1 MSVDLTH
8 LGLTDH
14 QVREL
19 VKLAAAAC
27 ASTAWEEPN
36 PLNWALDFF
45 DDPEAMVNLGVAVW
59 DQIDDKYGAV

>member
-8 LGLTDH
+8 LGLTDE

-27 ASTAWEEPN
+27 ACTAWQEPN
-36 PLNWALDFF
+36 PLQWGLDYS
-45 DDPEAMVNLGVAVW
+45 DDPEALVALGIAVW
-59 DQIDDKYGAV
+59 DQIDDKYGTV

>member
-8 LGLTDH
+8 LGLTDD

-27 ASTAWEEPN
+27 AVAQDEPN

-45 DDPEAMVNLGVAVW
+45 DDPEAVVELGVKVW
-59 DQIDDKYGAV
+59 DQIDDKYGVV

>member
-8 LGLTDH
+8 LGLNDD

-27 ASTAWEEPN
+27 SV
-36 PLNWALDFF
+36 ALDKPNSLNRALGYF
-45 DDPEAMVNLGVAVW
+45 DNPDAVIELGIKVW
-59 DQIDDKYGAV
+59 DQIDDKYGVV

>member
-8 LGLTDH
+8 LGLTDE

-27 ASTAWEEPN
+27 ASTAWEVPN
-36 PLNWALDFF
+36 PLNWALEYF
-45 DDPEAMVNLGVAVW
+45 DDPEALVERGVAVW
-59 DQIDDKYGAV
+59 DQVDDKYGMV

>member
-8 LGLTDH
+8 LGLTDD

-27 ASTAWEEPN
+27 AATAWDESN

-45 DDPEAMVNLGVAVW
+45 DQPESLVELGVAVW
-59 DQIDDKYGAV
+59 DRIDDKYGAV